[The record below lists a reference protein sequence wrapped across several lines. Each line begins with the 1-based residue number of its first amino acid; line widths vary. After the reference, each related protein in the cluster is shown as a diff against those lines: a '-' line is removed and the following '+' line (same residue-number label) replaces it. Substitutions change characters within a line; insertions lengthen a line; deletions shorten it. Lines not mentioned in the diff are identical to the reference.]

1 MKWDNVLKIAAIVV
15 VVAVFGVLAVKSPSP
30 GIPWLPFVK
39 NIKQGLDLKGGV
51 HVVVEAVD
59 APGSKVTPDAVKRA
73 KAVLEN
79 RVNQFGVTEP
89 IIQEQGER
97 RIVVEVAGV
106 KDPDEVVRTLIR
118 PAFLEFKAE
127 DGRTIV
133 TGKDLKDARE
143 AMNPQTGEAEV
154 HLTFNAEGAKKIADF
169 TAANIGR
176 PLGIY
181 LDGKLVQNPTIKEA
195 IPDGKGMITGYASLE
210 EAHNIAVLLRSGALP
225 VKLEI
230 MEKRTVGPTLGA
242 DSLARSVRA
251 GIVGFLAILVFML
264 LYYRLPGLV
273 ANFALVVY
281 ALLVL
286 AIFAALKV
294 TMTLPGIFGFLLS
307 LGMAID
313 ANIIIFERLKEEL
326 RSGRTLRSAIDVGFR
341 RAFITILDANVTT
354 LIAAAVLYF
363 LGTGM
368 IKGFAVTLSIGIVVS
383 MFTAVSFTRWLLH
396 LVAGV
401 RPVKNVKLLYGA

>member
-1 MKWDNVLKIAAIVV
+1 MKWGNVSKIAGIVI
-15 VVAVFGVLAVKSPSP
+15 VVAVLGMMAVKSPFP
-30 GIPWLPFVK
+30 DIPWLPLVK

-51 HVVVEAVD
+51 HVVLEAVD
-59 APGSKVTPDAVKRA
+59 TPETKVTQDAVKRA
-73 KAVLEN
+73 KAILEN
-79 RVNQFGVTEP
+79 RINQFGVTEP
-89 IIQEQGER
+89 VIQQQGER

-106 KDPDEVVRTLIR
+106 KDPDEVVRTLIK

-127 DGRTIV
+127 DGRTVV
-133 TGKDLKDARE
+133 TGKDLKDAQE
-143 AMNPQTGEAEV
+143 AMDPTTGEAEV
-154 HLTFNAEGAKKIADF
+154 NLTFNPEGAKKFADF
-169 TAANIGR
+169 TSANIGR
-176 PLGIY
+176 RLGIY
-181 LDGKLVQNPTIKEA
+181 LDGRLLQNPVIRDA
-195 IPDGKGMITGYASLE
+195 ITNGKGRITGYATLE

-251 GIVGFLAILVFML
+251 GLVGFVAILVFMIG
-264 LYYRLPGLV
+264 YYRLPGLV

-286 AIFAALKV
+286 MIFAALKV

-326 RSGRTLRSAIDVGFR
+326 RAGRTLRSAIDVGFK
-341 RAFITILDANVTT
+341 RAFVTILDANVTT

-368 IKGFAVTLSIGIVVS
+368 IRGFAVTLSIGIIVS
-383 MFTAVSFTRWLLH
+383 MFTAISFTRYLLH

-401 RPVKNVKLLYGA
+401 RPVKNLKLLYGA

>member
-1 MKWDNVLKIAAIVV
+1 MKWSNLFKIAVV
-15 VVAVFGVLAVKSPSP
+15 LIIVAVFGVLFVKSPTAA
-30 GIPWLPFVK
+30 IPWLPIIK

-51 HVVVEAVD
+51 HVVLEAVD
-59 APGSKVTPDAVKRA
+59 TPETKVTPDAVKRA
-73 KAVLEN
+73 KAILEN
-79 RVNQFGVTEP
+79 RINQFGVTEP
-89 IIQEQGER
+89 VIQEQGQR

-106 KDPDEVVRTLIR
+106 KDPDEVVRTLIK

-127 DGRTIV
+127 DGRVVV
-133 TGKDLKDARE
+133 TGKDLKDAQE
-143 AMNPQTGEAEV
+143 AIDPTTGEAEV
-154 HLTFNAEGAKKIADF
+154 NLTFNPEGARKFAEF
-169 TAANIGR
+169 TSANIGR
-176 PLGIY
+176 ALGIY
-181 LDGKLVQNPTIKEA
+181 LDGKLLQNPVIRDA
-195 IPDGKGMITGYASLE
+195 ITDGKGRITGYASLE

-242 DSLARSVRA
+242 DSLARSIQA
-251 GIVGFLAILVFML
+251 GIVGFVAILVFML
-264 LYYRLPGLV
+264 GYYRLPGLV
-273 ANFALVVY
+273 ANLALVTY
-281 ALLVL
+281 TLLVL
-286 AIFAALKV
+286 TIYAALKV

-326 RSGRTLRSAIDVGFR
+326 RSGRTLRSAIDVGFK
-341 RAFITILDANVTT
+341 RAFITVLDANVTT

-368 IKGFAVTLSIGIVVS
+368 IKGFAVTLSIGIVAS
-383 MFTAVSFTRWLLH
+383 MFTAVSFTRYLLH

-401 RPVKNVKLLYGA
+401 RPVKNLKLLYGA